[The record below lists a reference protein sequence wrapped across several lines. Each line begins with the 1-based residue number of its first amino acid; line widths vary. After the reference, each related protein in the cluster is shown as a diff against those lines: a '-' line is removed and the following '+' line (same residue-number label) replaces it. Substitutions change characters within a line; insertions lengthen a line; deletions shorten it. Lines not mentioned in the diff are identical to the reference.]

1 MTIPY
6 RFAPWSRRGLARAHR
21 NPDTA
26 GGPLAVRPRITV
38 GLTLQAKTGGN
49 PAAAVSGNVD
59 LTLYGP
65 ADIIGIDQRLI
76 VRTDPRP
83 NVTNFE
89 PNYLA
94 IVDFDP
100 PDFPWLLTPA
110 HADGTDRLR
119 PWLVLVVVERAKVA
133 LPTLSGGRPL
143 PSIALT
149 GVDAATEL
157 PDLNESWLW
166 AHTQAVSQ
174 VAAADRAALS
184 GELNT
189 YPERNISRLVCP
201 RRLEPRTDY
210 LACVVPA
217 TDGGRLRG
225 LGQPVAGDS
234 LQPAWSK
241 ANPVDI
247 ELPVYFH
254 WEFSTGPVGDI
265 ETLARRLRTPAQYSG
280 DQALLQQLR
289 HIGEQPVAVDGD
301 HLLFDGVTPGT
312 TVFEGAMVSLD
323 FNPADANA
331 GLRGQAPGDFE
342 QRRRVDHDRVRRRP
356 TRKRPQPADLRRVS
370 RPDATPSI
378 RRR

>member
-119 PWLVLVVVERAKVA
+119 PWLVLVVVERAKVG

-174 VAAADRAALS
+174 VAAADRLQW
-184 GELNT
+184 
-189 YPERNISRLVCP
+189 LVP
-201 RRLEPRTDY
+201 YLIKHGNRRRSSEFCGQR
-210 LACVVPA
+210 VV
-217 TDGGRLRG
+217 
-225 LGQPVAGDS
+225 
-234 LQPAWSK
+234 
-241 ANPVDI
+241 
-247 ELPVYFH
+247 
-254 WEFSTGPVGDI
+254 TG
-265 ETLARRLRTPAQYSG
+265 T
-280 DQALLQQLR
+280 
-289 HIGEQPVAVDGD
+289 
-301 HLLFDGVTPGT
+301 
-312 TVFEGAMVSLD
+312 
-323 FNPADANA
+323 
-331 GLRGQAPGDFE
+331 
-342 QRRRVDHDRVRRRP
+342 QRRSGGVRRRP
-356 TRKRPQPADLRRVS
+356 GGRERSQCFDVARDSRNRLGIADENGGAAR
-370 RPDATPSI
+370 A
-378 RRR
+378 